1 MNRVKQSLLVT
12 FDFSQRGKSGTGL
25 AAASLI
31 SACRSHQEYQTSFS
45 IEHLP
50 IRMPV
55 HPEKPLSPI
64 DVYNQII
71 SLKDIQHLDNLI
83 IACYV
88 WSSYLVN
95 PLITMFRKNGF
106 TGKIILG
113 GYQIHRATCKSLY
126 PDADIYISGYGET
139 ALPKA
144 ILMDRH
150 ITSQVVEEKVDF
162 ENISSPFLDGSFQLE
177 YGMDMIHWETSRG
190 CQFKCNFC
198 AHRDLVETTKE
209 RVHPMGFDKIKAE
222 LDLFKKFNINKINVL
237 DPVFNRGDIHKKVL
251 KYAISIDLKS
261 LLSLQVRF
269 EMIDEEFLFLCKQL
283 NVELEFGLQ
292 TAIEKEYNIINRTNN
307 LPKVSKKIDLLKQFN
322 QPFEV
327 SLIYGLPEQTFNSFK
342 QSIQFLT
349 DRCDC
354 IIKAFPL
361 MLLEGTELINQK
373 DRFCLKE
380 DVIDE
385 SKIPHVVESNSFTRQ
400 EWQKMHNLAKSLT
413 PNKEAA

>member
-1 MNRVKQSLLVT
+1 MNKIRQSLLVT

-31 SACRSHQEYQTSFS
+31 SACRSHEDYGTSFL

-55 HPEKPLSPI
+55 HPEKRLSHI
-64 DVYNQII
+64 DVYNQIT
-71 SLKDIQHLDNLI
+71 SHNDIQRIDSLI

-88 WSSYLVN
+88 WSSDLVN
-95 PLITMFRKNGF
+95 PLIAKCRENGF

-113 GYQIHRATCKSLY
+113 GYQIHRATCKTLY
-126 PDADIYISGYGET
+126 PDGDIYIPGYGEA

-162 ENISSPFLDGSFQLE
+162 EHISSPFLDGSFQLE

-198 AHRDLVETTKE
+198 AHRDLVETSKD

-222 LDLFKKFNINKINVL
+222 LDLFKKFNVKKINVL
-237 DPVFNRGDIHKKVL
+237 DPVFNRGDLNKKVL
-251 KYAISIDLKS
+251 KYAISINLQS

-269 EMIDEEFLFLCKQL
+269 ELIDEEFLFLCKQL

-292 TAIEKEYNIINRTNN
+292 TAIEKEYRIIERPNHM
-307 LPKVSKKIDLLKQFN
+307 PSVGKAISLLTQFK

-342 QSIQFLT
+342 QSIQYLT
-349 DRCDC
+349 DRCNC

-373 DRFCLKE
+373 DKFGLKE

-385 SKIPHVVESNSFTRQ
+385 SKIPHVVESHSFTRQ
-400 EWQKMHNLAKSLT
+400 EWQKMHNHAKSLT
-413 PNKEAA
+413 NNMEAA